1 MARRSPVRRGLP
13 SVVVALLVVALTV
26 AVGALVVL
34 ALQRGQGDGVDP
46 ASRPA
51 PTVGLTPPASSPSPS
66 ESPAAIAPPDADER
80 FLAVDA
86 DMMWR
91 ATAGRC
97 DGPAP
102 VVERSDDDGDT
113 WVDVTPTY
121 RDIMQIRAL
130 TPFAET
136 QADLVADLGDDC
148 ETQALRTFT
157 EGTFWSP
164 YDDLLPVSTY
174 LTAESLVIDGATV
187 EAPCAQPWGLRAS
200 GGIAAFICDGTAY
213 AVADGET
220 TEIGTGV
227 LALDVLDGDI
237 VGATMSPDCDGIQV
251 ATLAPESAPIDCL
264 TTDATG
270 PVALALTSD
279 TVRVWVGDQLLSTT
293 R

>member
-1 MARRSPVRRGLP
+1 MARRSPDRRGLP
-13 SVVVALLVVALTV
+13 SIVVALLVVALTV
-26 AVGALVVL
+26 AVAALVVL

-46 ASRPA
+46 ATRPA
-51 PTVGLTPPASSPSPS
+51 PTVGLTPPTSSPSPS
-66 ESPAAIAPPDADER
+66 ASAAAIAPPDADER

-102 VVERSDDDGDT
+102 VVERSDDDGET

-121 RDIMQIRAL
+121 RDIAQIRAL

-164 YDDLLPVSTY
+164 YDDLLPASAYITGD
-174 LTAESLVIDGATV
+174 SLVIDGTTV
-187 EAPCAQPWGLRAS
+187 DAPCAQPWGLRTSS
-200 GGIAAFICDGTAY
+200 GTAAFICDGTAY
-213 AVADGET
+213 DVADGEI

-227 LALDVLDGDI
+227 IALDVLNGDI
-237 VGATMSPDCDGIQV
+237 VGATTSPDCDGIQV

-264 TTDATG
+264 TTDATR